1 MARKKLLPKKLPLQ
15 KKLTRKQDFN
25 YSKGISTLNFVLN
38 IDKKNLKDFKEC
50 LLEAIKDIDELLEE

>member
-1 MARKKLLPKKLPLQ
+1 MTRKKLLPKKLPLQ
-15 KKLTRKQDFN
+15 KKFVHKQEFD